1 MSYVVTRKII
11 TTDYALRNHQ
21 DGEIPDQAFS
31 ACNLFDT
38 LMFDKHPT
46 LIYHAYG
53 RAFLTSVWGPAASRN
68 FAWVGDN
75 GKQSLPLSPIQAWG
89 AVLRNLGLPSQ
100 QSRCIQYQEVVDDK
114 HC

>member
-21 DGEIPDQAFS
+21 HDEIPDQAFS

-53 RAFLTSVWGPAASRN
+53 RAFLISVWGLPVSRSL
-68 FAWVGDN
+68 AWVGDN
-75 GKQSLPLSPIQAWG
+75 PKLCLPLSPIQALDG
-89 AVLRNLGLPSQ
+89 NGMCMRAAEPLHAVPRG
-100 QSRCIQYQEVVDDK
+100 R
-114 HC
+114 